1 MDPRNLSLAAGTLF
15 VDAVTAEVH
24 DALGRAG
31 IPAILLKGP
40 AVAEWLYRD
49 RGEMR
54 TYGDTD
60 LLVRR
65 ADWEAAVDVLRELG
79 FDDHHAPMAHP
90 RMESYHSHPW
100 VRGEANVDLHATL
113 EGLEAD
119 FEAVWAGLSADPG
132 TLRIA
137 GRDIAVLGPV
147 QRAMMVVLHAAK
159 HHRLERTPLRD
170 LELALE
176 QEPFERWREAGSLAE
191 RLDGTPAFASGL
203 RLTPAGT
210 EIARRLGVAQTSS
223 LKTALR
229 ESEVPLAEGLGE
241 LARAP
246 GLWAK
251 LRLAARELVPT
262 PAFMRWWSPL
272 ARRGRLGLALAYA
285 LRPLALLARLPR
297 AAWAIWRAHRAGAR

>member
-24 DALGRAG
+24 DALARAG
-31 IPAILLKGP
+31 VPAILLKGP
-40 AVAEWLYRD
+40 AIAEWLYRD
-49 RGEMR
+49 RGELR

-60 LLVRR
+60 LLVQR
-65 ADWEAAVDVLRELG
+65 ADWYRAVDVLRGLG
-79 FDDHHAPMAHP
+79 FDDRHAPMAHP

-113 EGLEAD
+113 EGLDAD
-119 FEAVWAGLSADPG
+119 FQTVWAGLSAEPG

-137 GRDIAVLGPV
+137 GRDISVLGPV
-147 QRAMMVVLHAAK
+147 PRALMVVLHAAK
-159 HHRLERTPLRD
+159 HRVEPTPLRD
-170 LELALE
+170 LYLALE
-176 QEPFERWREAGSLAE
+176 HEPFERWHEAAALAA

-203 RLTPAGT
+203 RLTPAGE
-210 EIARRLGVAQTSS
+210 EIARRLGVERTSS

-246 GLWAK
+246 GLGAK

-297 AAWAIWRAHRAGAR
+297 AAWAIWRARRAGAR